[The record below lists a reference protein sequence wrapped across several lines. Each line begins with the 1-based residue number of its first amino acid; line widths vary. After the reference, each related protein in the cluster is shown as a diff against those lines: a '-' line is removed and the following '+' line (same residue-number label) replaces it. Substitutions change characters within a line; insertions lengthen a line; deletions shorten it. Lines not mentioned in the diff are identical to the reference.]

1 MADFFQ
7 WNPKTLSVSVPAMDD
22 EHQGIIRRMNAL
34 HAAYSSK
41 ADRKKLGELLTDL
54 AAYSTKHFADEE
66 AFMAKIGYPDLDSH
80 KRIHAKLLGRVGEHV
95 AEFEKTGQLTDN
107 LFSFLSFWLSSHI
120 QGIDHKY
127 GEHSKKAGA
136 KGN

>member
-22 EHQGIIRRMNAL
+22 AHQGIIRRMNVL
-34 HAAYSSK
+34 HAAHVAK
-41 ADRKKLGELLTDL
+41 ADRAKLDGLLRDL
-54 AAYSTKHFADEE
+54 AGYSAQHFADEE
-66 AFMAKIGYPDLDSH
+66 AFMAKVGYPDLDSH
-80 KRIHAKLLGRVGEHV
+80 KRIHQKLLGRVGEHV
-95 AEFEKTGQLTDN
+95 AEFEKTGQLTDQ

-127 GEHSKKAGA
+127 GEHAKKSGA
-136 KGN
+136 KVR